1 MWVIGI
7 PLAYFYTTVP
17 VLNHRKYS
25 GCYMYRD
32 PISPGFAGTVP
43 VLWVLSIVAAKQMVG
58 GAKCPGFQQI
68 TKKKYEIVENA
79 QEYFDFHTV
88 RKNIYSIMAAISHL
102 VTERNRR
109 RR

>member
-1 MWVIGI
+1 VWVIGI

-68 TKKKYEIVENA
+68 TKKI
-79 QEYFDFHTV
+79 
-88 RKNIYSIMAAISHL
+88 
-102 VTERNRR
+102 RNC
-109 RR
+109 